1 MGHFG
6 LTQINWHV
14 KRVYCGLCGLTRL
27 WHVSYRVTFGSTRLW
42 PKPIKRSNPNLKKHV
57 SGSCRVCG
65 LGRTLT
71 PLIKYNTGVKSF
83 VFYLFHAIHEI
94 ISSFSFFVK
103 SSHLFRKEKSHGT
116 FNVDPFSFFH
126 GFIFFIVTTFQL
138 MGLIFFTKIIII
150 IINLSNVLVW

>member
-1 MGHFG
+1 MSLSG
-6 LTQINWHV
+6 Q
-14 KRVYCGLCGLTRL
+14 
-27 WHVSYRVTFGSTRLW
+27 
-42 PKPIKRSNPNLKKHV
+42 PIYDPNPLRSNPNLKKPV

-83 VFYLFHAIHEI
+83 VFYLFRAIHEI

-116 FNVDPFSFFH
+116 FSVDPFSLFH

-150 IINLSNVLVW
+150 IIVRSPIVTQTQNE